1 MYDISYSPSHH
12 HQVGHK
18 NSQREVMYFRA
29 YVLEMLSHL
38 KGHRFWMKDWHEDK
52 YKFYVSWCQS
62 FVSNYKAVPKF
73 GRLRRLVLWPCL
85 LAWCATLP
93 GVHVGEL
100 FIPSR
105 ILQQPKLCN
114 CKKKLVGWANIILIP
129 RINLLV
135 RPFARL
141 LVSLDHSNE
150 AECLLKSSFEQ

>member
-12 HQVGHK
+12 HQVRHK
-18 NSQREVMYFRA
+18 NSQREVMCFRA

-38 KGHRFWMKDWHEDK
+38 KGHRFRMKDWHEDK

-100 FIPSR
+100 FIASR

-114 CKKKLVGWANIILIP
+114 CKKTCGVGNY
-129 RINLLV
+129 
-135 RPFARL
+135 
-141 LVSLDHSNE
+141 NE
-150 AECLLKSSFEQ
+150 AILSIRSVCSSVCLSDGLTRPLKWGGVSAQE